1 MSLFC
6 ARKKDFLEQKK
17 WYVNMTS
24 LLPLIMGWK
33 VMEKFINNDLDQEAI
48 WIF

>member
-17 WYVNMTS
+17 MVRKYDLFVATNY
-24 LLPLIMGWK
+24 G
-33 VMEKFINNDLDQEAI
+33 MESYGKIY
-48 WIF
+48 